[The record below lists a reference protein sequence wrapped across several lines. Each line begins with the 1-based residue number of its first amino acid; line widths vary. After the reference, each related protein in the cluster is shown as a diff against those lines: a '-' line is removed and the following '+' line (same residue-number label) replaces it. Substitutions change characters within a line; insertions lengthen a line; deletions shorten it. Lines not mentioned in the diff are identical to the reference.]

1 MILFSE
7 PVSART
13 VLGQEGFDR
22 LLAASLRRNCGH
34 ITEKTLLDIKIAM
47 FFGISAAASPRLQ
60 VAVRCAKQS

>member
-1 MILFSE
+1 
-7 PVSART
+7 

-60 VAVRCAKQS
+60 LAA

>member
-13 VLGQEGFDR
+13 VLGQEGFAR

-60 VAVRCAKQS
+60 LAA